1 MEAIRIAEIPVEE
14 LVGESWEG
22 VLRRL
27 TDDMDPWAI
36 DLSLLAHRFRDYLGA
51 LREMRFDIPGRMVL
65 ACSILLRMKSD
76 ELLAAART
84 DRDELID
91 EIDAAVDMGIDEW
104 EEPVDPGEIQM
115 PVRRKPHRQVT
126 IYDLRRAL
134 KGAMTV
140 SRRRA
145 QRLIDQ
151 VEFEDEDP
159 FEQYEIGGT
168 DFTDRLSRLF
178 GRIKDLLSGRR
189 VLSFF
194 RLLDRGDKD
203 ERVERF
209 FEILHL
215 ASEGEIVCSQDEFL
229 GDIEIRLAAEGS

>member
-1 MEAIRIAEIPVEE
+1 
-14 LVGESWEG
+14 
-22 VLRRL
+22 
-27 TDDMDPWAI
+27 
-36 DLSLLAHRFRDYLGA
+36 
-51 LREMRFDIPGRMVL
+51 
-65 ACSILLRMKSD
+65 
-76 ELLAAART
+76 
-84 DRDELID
+84 
-91 EIDAAVDMGIDEW
+91 
-104 EEPVDPGEIQM
+104 
-115 PVRRKPHRQVT
+115 
-126 IYDLRRAL
+126 
-134 KGAMTV
+134 
-140 SRRRA
+140 
-145 QRLIDQ
+145 